1 MYVVIGAGLAG
12 LSAALTLQDAGAEV
26 TVLESSDR
34 PGGRIASDLIDGF
47 ILDRGFQLLNL
58 NYPELKHWGIE
69 RELDFRQ
76 APRSVRISFDSN
88 YVSLGDPR
96 SAFFSAFSP
105 KSGTLASKLSFLKY
119 LLSKPLQAESIEV
132 HLLRCGTGDLYQK
145 VLKSFLQ
152 GVFLADPSRVS
163 AVVGREIIG
172 SFVSGRSGIPADGVS
187 ALPLALA
194 RRVKNL
200 QLNTRVEGI
209 RQNSVITN
217 NGEFLAKKIILA
229 TDLTTAGQFLA
240 SDQVTP
246 LLSSITWY
254 HATDKAPTEKAQLV
268 LDSQHRGP
276 VVNSIVISN
285 LSAKYAPIGQSLI
298 SSTTISSAS
307 ESEVRRH
314 LAHMWGRSTGEWRF
328 LAKYEIHSALP
339 LFAPGATEARSLRV
353 SENIYRAGDYLT
365 SPSQNGAL
373 LSGRLAAEELLL
385 DESLQRR

>member
-1 MYVVIGAGLAG
+1 
-12 LSAALTLQDAGAEV
+12 
-26 TVLESSDR
+26 
-34 PGGRIASDLIDGF
+34 
-47 ILDRGFQLLNL
+47 
-58 NYPELKHWGIE
+58 
-69 RELDFRQ
+69 
-76 APRSVRISFDSN
+76 
-88 YVSLGDPR
+88 
-96 SAFFSAFSP
+96 
-105 KSGTLASKLSFLKY
+105 
-119 LLSKPLQAESIEV
+119 
-132 HLLRCGTGDLYQK
+132 
-145 VLKSFLQ
+145 
-152 GVFLADPSRVS
+152 
-163 AVVGREIIG
+163 
-172 SFVSGRSGIPADGVS
+172 
-187 ALPLALA
+187 
-194 RRVKNL
+194 
-200 QLNTRVEGI
+200 
-209 RQNSVITN
+209 
-217 NGEFLAKKIILA
+217 
-229 TDLTTAGQFLA
+229 
-240 SDQVTP
+240 
-246 LLSSITWY
+246 LSSITWY

>member
-26 TVLESSDR
+26 TVLESSER
-34 PGGRIASDLIDGF
+34 PGGRVASDLIDGF
-47 ILDRGFQLLNL
+47 ILDFGFQLLNM
-58 NYPELKHWGIE
+58 NYPEVKHWGIE
-69 RELDFRQ
+69 RELDFKQ
-76 APRSVRISFDSN
+76 APRSVRISFDSD
-88 YVSLGDPR
+88 YVNLGDPR
-96 SAFFSAFSP
+96 NAFFSAFSP
-105 KSGTLASKLSFLKY
+105 KSGSLASKLSFLKY
-119 LLSKPLQAESIEV
+119 LLSKPLQAESVEA
-132 HLLRCGTGDLYQK
+132 HLLRCGTGDLYRK
-145 VLKSFLQ
+145 VLKPFLQ

-194 RRVKNL
+194 KRIKNL
-200 QLNTRVEGI
+200 QLNTRVEEI
-209 RQNSVITN
+209 RENSVITK
-217 NGEFLAKKIILA
+217 NGEFLARKIILA
-229 TDLTTAGQFLA
+229 TDLTTAGQLLA

-254 HATDKAPTEKAQLV
+254 HATDKAPSDKAQLA

-285 LSAKYAPIGQSLI
+285 LSTRYAPKGQSLI

-373 LSGRLAAEELLL
+373 LAGRLAAEELLL